1 MLGTHQNSAANE
13 NLLCLIKN
21 KKKEL
26 VKSLES
32 SNNGN
37 ILEAGF

>member
-1 MLGTHQNSAANE
+1 MKEIKKRCVVVAGPKERKLMTI
-13 NLLCLIKN
+13 NLLG

-32 SNNGN
+32 
-37 ILEAGF
+37 